1 MEEEVGEGEGGHPR
15 EGDLELGDRN
25 SEIFDLGGG
34 ILYCDKDIP
43 MNKILSFT
51 VVWFIFSMKF

>member
-1 MEEEVGEGEGGHPR
+1 MGEGEGGHPR